1 MVKSMV
7 KRTGKTKIDL
17 PDIGCRLR
25 GLELPKFDLVVGI
38 ATGGIVPASLVAFH
52 LNLPLDIM
60 HINYRAE
67 DNKPQRLE
75 PELLN
80 NFKLAGHQRV
90 LLVDDV
96 SVTGQTFA
104 KAKTFL
110 ENHEVIT
117 LAIKGKA
124 DIVLY
129 DKLPSCVLLPWRDY

>member
-1 MVKSMV
+1 MTDSKQS
-7 KRTGKTKIDL
+7 INLDL
-17 PDIGCRLR
+17 PIITKRIKEIQFSNYDV
-25 GLELPKFDLVVGI
+25 VVGI
-38 ATGGIVPASLVAFH
+38 ATGGVVPASLVAFH
-52 LNLPLDIM
+52 LNLPLEIM

-67 DNKPQRLE
+67 SNKPQRPE

-80 NFKLAGHQRV
+80 TFSLAGNQRV

-110 ENHEVIT
+110 KKHNVTT

-124 DIVLY
+124 DSVLFE
-129 DKLPSCVLLPWRDY
+129 DIPSCILLPWRDY